1 MMPSCFLLSLSNRT
15 AQVEIALRN
24 VAADRIGELSVG
36 QTKIVRSVKSSE
48 MCPMKCR
55 DVLGQVV

>member
-1 MMPSCFLLSLSNRT
+1 M
-15 AQVEIALRN
+15 EIALRN

-48 MCPMKCR
+48 ELSL
-55 DVLGQVV
+55 VLPALRIGQDL